1 MDQAPY
7 GHRGPAAEILRLI
20 QRHGPQ
26 EIKSLEEKLGVSANA
41 VREQLQYLL
50 GAGLV
55 SARKLRRGAGRP
67 AHVYSLTAKGQA
79 LFPQGYDVLLKLLI
93 EELVKA
99 EGAERAQQLLNAVGA
114 RLAEDMTG
122 GEQNVDLRK
131 QVQRVVDALDRRG
144 MPIVLEEE
152 GVVALQSWSCPYAS
166 IARDHPEIC
175 EMEQHMLERALDAQ
189 VTITERIIDG
199 HAACRF
205 MVRKNDSLVVTDS
218 THTS

>member
-1 MDQAPY
+1 MNQAPY

-99 EGAERAQQLLNAVGA
+99 EGAERAQQLLNAVGE

-122 GEQNVDLRK
+122 GEHDVDLRK
-131 QVQRVVDALDRRG
+131 QVQHVVDALDQRG
-144 MPIVLEEE
+144 MPIVMQEE
-152 GVVALQSWSCPYAS
+152 GVVALQAWSCPYVS
-166 IARDHPEIC
+166 VARDHPEIC
-175 EMEQHMLERALDAQ
+175 EMEQHMLERALGAR
-189 VTITERIIDG
+189 VTIAQRMIDG
-199 HAACRF
+199 HVGCKF
-205 MVRKNDSLVVTDS
+205 LVERE
-218 THTS
+218 